1 MLDLRP
7 VGYIVGLIVA
17 VLGATMLIPMGVD
30 WQIGDDQAGL
40 FFRCAA
46 LTVMCGGVL
55 ALTCAN
61 GVTGTLTIRQAFLLT
76 TGTWVLVPLFGCLP
90 FLLAGTGTSFTD
102 SYFEAVSGITTTGS
116 TIFVGLEAMSP
127 GILLWRGLLNWL
139 GGLGIVIVALIF
151 LPMMRVGGM
160 QFFRTEG
167 FDTLGKIRPRLIDIA
182 RSVLA
187 VYFGLTV
194 LATVTLMILGLSGLE
209 AAVHAMASIATGGF
223 STRDASLTNFS
234 PAVQYSLSA
243 FMILGSLPYIRFV
256 QLFNGLPGP
265 LWRDRQVRAYL
276 ALVIVSVLMVTVWRL
291 TTAGGAVEPAFRLS
305 LVNLTSVISG
315 TGFFAGP
322 FESWGAFGVMVAFA
336 IGFIGGC
343 TSSSSGALS
352 VFRVQVMFAAIK
364 VQIALIRSP
373 NSIQKIRYDGREV
386 GTEVMDQVMLYT
398 SGYFATLIVL
408 TLLMTLT
415 GVDGTSAL
423 FAVWTSIG
431 NIGFGL
437 GAAVAPTGTM
447 VDFPSAAKWL
457 MVLAMLMG
465 RLGLLAF
472 LVILT
477 SRFWQ
482 D

>member
-7 VGYIVGLIVA
+7 VGYIIGLIVA
-17 VLGATMLIPMGVD
+17 VLGATMLIPMVVD
-30 WQIGDDQAGL
+30 WQIGDAQAGL

-46 LTVMCGGVL
+46 FTIMSGGVL

-61 GVTGTLTIRQAFLLT
+61 GLSGALTIRQAYVLT

-90 FLLAGTGTSFTD
+90 FWLAGAGTSFTD

-116 TIFVGLEAMSP
+116 TIFVGLETMSP

-160 QFFRTEG
+160 QFFRAEG
-167 FDTLGKIRPRLIDIA
+167 FDTLGKIRPRLVDIA
-182 RSVLA
+182 RSLLA
-187 VYFGLTV
+187 VYLGLTV
-194 LATVTLMILGLSGLE
+194 MATLILMTLGLSGLE
-209 AAVHAMASIATGGF
+209 ASVHAMASIATGGF
-223 STRDASLTNFS
+223 STRDGSLTEFG
-234 PAVQYSLSA
+234 PAVHYA
-243 FMILGSLPYIRFV
+243 IAGFMILGSLPYIRFV
-256 QLFNGLPGP
+256 QLFNNLPGP
-265 LWRDRQVRAYL
+265 LWRDKQVRAYL
-276 ALVIVSVLMVTVWRL
+276 AIIAGAVLVVTVWRIVA
-291 TTAGGAVEPAFRLS
+291 AGIAVEPAFRLS

-343 TSSSSGALS
+343 TASSSGALS
-352 VFRVQVMFAAIK
+352 VFRVQVMFAAIRS
-364 VQIALIRSP
+364 QIAKIHSP

-386 GTEVMDQVMLYT
+386 GQDVMDQVMLYT
-398 SGYFATLIVL
+398 GGYFATVIVL

-423 FAVWTSIG
+423 FAIWTSVG
-431 NIGFGL
+431 NIGFGM
-437 GAAVAPTGTM
+437 GAVVARTGTM
-447 VDFPSAAKWL
+447 LDFPEAAKWL
-457 MVLAMLMG
+457 MILAMLMG
-465 RLGLLAF
+465 RLGLLAI
-472 LVILT
+472 LAILT
-477 SRFWQ
+477 ARFWHH
-482 D
+482 